1 MPPIALALGSNLGNR
16 AAHLDWAVSRLRAF
30 IDGLVVSPYVETAP
44 VGVEHHP
51 DYLNAAA
58 VGHTELPPRALLE
71 ALLTLEA
78 ERGRERTTGV
88 TPRPLDIDLI
98 LYGEMTI
105 DEPGLSVPHP
115 RFRERAFVLEPLAAL
130 APSMIDPVTGRTI
143 AQLAAAL
150 ES

>member
-30 IDGLVVSPYVETAP
+30 IDGLVVSPYVETA
-44 VGVEHHP
+44 
-51 DYLNAAA
+51 
-58 VGHTELPPRALLE
+58 
-71 ALLTLEA
+71 
-78 ERGRERTTGV
+78 
-88 TPRPLDIDLI
+88 RPLDIDRI